1 MYRIHGFLNLAMI
14 ESASLDVWQMWAILG
29 GLALAIVFYVWDR
42 VPIEIVSA
50 SIVAILM
57 AFFHL
62 FPLEA
67 SNPTTADL
75 LAGFANP
82 ALITILCLLIVGQG
96 IFQTG
101 AMEGPTQRL
110 LDAYDQ
116 HPKATLIGMFAFV
129 FVISAFI
136 NNTPV
141 VVMFVPILVAIAKRM
156 EKSPSKLMIP
166 LSYMCILAGMTTLIG
181 SSTNLLVADTL
192 MSVTGEQLSFFDP
205 SIPGLFLAAV
215 GIVYI
220 IVILPHL
227 LPDRAS
233 MEAEIAGGG
242 GKQYIAQLDVT
253 SDHPLIG
260 KKPVAG
266 MFADLPDMTVRMI
279 QRGEHALL
287 PPFDQIELK
296 AGDLVIVAATRQTL
310 TNLLAKRADFMRGML
325 EASGPGDN
333 PTPGDSLVMAE
344 AVVAP
349 GSRLIGR
356 TIRQIGFRHVTG
368 CIVLGIQRRSRMI
381 RSRMGEIR
389 LEAGDTLLLFGASAS
404 LRGLRADRDLL
415 VMDWATTSIADPRR
429 SNFARA
435 IFGGVVLT
443 AATGLLP
450 IVLAS
455 FLGAV
460 AMIMAGC
467 LNTRQAAR
475 AFDMRV
481 YLLIGSAIAL
491 GTAMQVTGAADLM
504 ATGVVSVFAP
514 FGPVVLMSALFL
526 LVAILTNVL
535 SNSAT
540 AILFTPIAVGAANQI
555 GADPTLFAM
564 TVLFAANTCFATP
577 IGYQTNLLVMGPGH
591 YNFADYLRAGS
602 PMVVLFWIA
611 YTVYVSLLYA
621 LGLA

>member
-1 MYRIHGFLNLAMI
+1 MI

-29 GLALAIVFYVWDR
+29 GLVVAIVFFVWDR
-42 VPIEIVSA
+42 FPIEIVSA
-50 SIVAILM
+50 SIVAALM
-57 AFFHL
+57 LFFHF
-62 FPLEA
+62 FPLEDGRPSIA
-67 SNPTTADL
+67 AL
-75 LAGFANP
+75 LEGFANP
-82 ALITILCLLIVGQG
+82 ALFTILCLLIVGQG

-101 AMEGPTQRL
+101 AMEGPTQFL
-110 LDAYDQ
+110 LSSYDQ
-116 HPKATLIGMFAFV
+116 RPRGTLIAMFAFV
-129 FVISAFI
+129 FVVSAFI

-141 VVMFVPILVAIAKRM
+141 VVMFVPILVAIARRM

-166 LSYMCILAGMTTLIG
+166 LSYVCILAGMTTLIG
-181 SSTNLLVADTL
+181 SSTNLLVA
-192 MSVTGEQLSFFDP
+192 EQLRTISGVSLDFFTP
-205 SIPGLFLAAV
+205 TVPGLFLAAF
-215 GIVYI
+215 GLVYI
-220 IVILPHL
+220 VFVLPRL
-227 LPDRAS
+227 LPDRDT
-233 MEAEIAGGG
+233 MEGELAGSGEG
-242 GKQYIAQLDVT
+242 RQYIAQIEVT
-253 SDHPLIG
+253 ADHPLAG
-260 KKPVAG
+260 KRPVAG

-310 TNLLAKRADFMRGML
+310 SNLLSKRADFMRGML
-325 EASGPGDN
+325 EASGPGEN
-333 PTPGDSLVMAE
+333 PTPGDSLMITE

-356 TIRQIGFRHVTG
+356 TIQQIGFRHATG

-389 LEAGDTLLLFGASAS
+389 LEAGDTLLLFGSTS
-404 LRGLRADRDLL
+404 SMRQLRSDRDLL
-415 VMDWATTSIADPRR
+415 LMEWATTALADPRR
-429 SNFARA
+429 ANVARA
-435 IFGGVVLT
+435 IFAGVVIA
-443 AATGLLP
+443 AATSLMP
-450 IVLAS
+450 IALAS

-460 AMIMAGC
+460 AMIAGGC

-475 AFDMRV
+475 AVDIRI

-491 GTAMQVTGAADLM
+491 GTALQITGGADLL
-504 ATGVVSVFAP
+504 ATGVVTVFSP
-514 FGPVVLMSALFL
+514 FGPVVLMSAMFILIAL
-526 LVAILTNVL
+526 LTNVL

-555 GADPTLFAM
+555 GADPSLFAL

-591 YNFADYLRAGS
+591 YRFMDYIRAGA

-611 YTVYVSLLYA
+611 FTLYISLLYA
-621 LGLA
+621 FDLV

>member
-1 MYRIHGFLNLAMI
+1 
-14 ESASLDVWQMWAILG
+14 MWAILG
-29 GLALAIVFYVWDR
+29 GLTLAIVFYVWDR

-325 EASGPGDN
+325 EASG
-333 PTPGDSLVMAE
+333 
-344 AVVAP
+344 
-349 GSRLIGR
+349 
-356 TIRQIGFRHVTG
+356 
-368 CIVLGIQRRSRMI
+368 
-381 RSRMGEIR
+381 
-389 LEAGDTLLLFGASAS
+389 LLKTELS
-404 LRGLRADRDLL
+404 GL
-415 VMDWATTSIADPRR
+415 
-429 SNFARA
+429 
-435 IFGGVVLT
+435 
-443 AATGLLP
+443 
-450 IVLAS
+450 
-455 FLGAV
+455 
-460 AMIMAGC
+460 
-467 LNTRQAAR
+467 
-475 AFDMRV
+475 
-481 YLLIGSAIAL
+481 SAIE
-491 GTAMQVTGAADLM
+491 TA
-504 ATGVVSVFAP
+504 
-514 FGPVVLMSALFL
+514 
-526 LVAILTNVL
+526 
-535 SNSAT
+535 NS
-540 AILFTPIAVGAANQI
+540 
-555 GADPTLFAM
+555 D
-564 TVLFAANTCFATP
+564 
-577 IGYQTNLLVMGPGH
+577 
-591 YNFADYLRAGS
+591 
-602 PMVVLFWIA
+602 
-611 YTVYVSLLYA
+611 
-621 LGLA
+621 

>member
-1 MYRIHGFLNLAMI
+1 MI

-29 GLALAIVFYVWDR
+29 GLVVAIVFFVWDR
-42 VPIEIVSA
+42 FPIEIVSA
-50 SIVAILM
+50 SIVAALM
-57 AFFHL
+57 LFFHF
-62 FPLEA
+62 FPLEDGRPSIA
-67 SNPTTADL
+67 AL
-75 LAGFANP
+75 LEGFANP
-82 ALITILCLLIVGQG
+82 ALFTILCLLIVGQG

-101 AMEGPTQRL
+101 AMEGPTQFL
-110 LDAYDQ
+110 LSSYDQ
-116 HPKATLIGMFAFV
+116 RPRGTLIAMFAFV
-129 FVISAFI
+129 FIVSAFI

-141 VVMFVPILVAIAKRM
+141 VVMFVPILVAIARRM

-166 LSYMCILAGMTTLIG
+166 LSYVCILAGMTTLIG
-181 SSTNLLVADTL
+181 SSTNLLVA
-192 MSVTGEQLSFFDP
+192 EQLRTISGVSLDFFTP
-205 SIPGLFLAAV
+205 TIPGLFLASF
-215 GIVYI
+215 GLVYI
-220 IVILPHL
+220 VFVLPRL
-227 LPDRAS
+227 LPDRDT
-233 MEAEIAGGG
+233 MESEIAGTGEG
-242 GKQYIAQLDVT
+242 RQYIAQLEVT
-253 SDHPLIG
+253 ADHPLAG
-260 KKPVAG
+260 KRPVAG

-310 TNLLAKRADFMRGML
+310 SNLLSKRADFMRGML
-325 EASGPGDN
+325 EASGPGEN
-333 PTPGDSLVMAE
+333 PTPGDSLMITE

-356 TIRQIGFRHVTG
+356 TIQQIGFRHATG

-389 LEAGDTLLLFGASAS
+389 LEAGDTLLLFGSTS
-404 LRGLRADRDLL
+404 SMRQLRSDRDLL
-415 VMDWATTSIADPRR
+415 LMEWATTALADPRR
-429 SNFARA
+429 ANVARA
-435 IFGGVVLT
+435 IFAGVVIA
-443 AATGLLP
+443 AATSLMP
-450 IVLAS
+450 IALAS

-460 AMIMAGC
+460 AMIAGGC

-475 AFDMRV
+475 AVDIRI

-491 GTAMQVTGAADLM
+491 GTALQITGGADLL
-504 ATGVVSVFAP
+504 ATGVVTVFSP
-514 FGPVVLMSALFL
+514 FGPVVLMSAMFILIAL
-526 LVAILTNVL
+526 LTNVL

-555 GADPTLFAM
+555 GADPSLFAL

-591 YNFADYLRAGS
+591 YRFMDYIRAGA

-611 YTVYVSLLYA
+611 FTLYISLLYA
-621 LGLA
+621 FDLV

>member
-1 MYRIHGFLNLAMI
+1 MI

-29 GLALAIVFYVWDR
+29 GLVVAIVFFVWDR
-42 VPIEIVSA
+42 FPIEIVSA
-50 SIVAILM
+50 SIVAALM
-57 AFFHL
+57 LFFHF
-62 FPLEA
+62 FPLEDGRPSIA
-67 SNPTTADL
+67 AL
-75 LAGFANP
+75 LEGFANP
-82 ALITILCLLIVGQG
+82 ALFTILCLLIVGQG

-101 AMEGPTQRL
+101 AMEGPTQFL
-110 LDAYDQ
+110 LSSYDQ
-116 HPKATLIGMFAFV
+116 RPRGTLIAMFAFV
-129 FVISAFI
+129 FIVSAFI

-141 VVMFVPILVAIAKRM
+141 VVMFVPILVAIARRM

-166 LSYMCILAGMTTLIG
+166 LSYVCILAGMTTLIG
-181 SSTNLLVADTL
+181 SSTNLLVA
-192 MSVTGEQLSFFDP
+192 EQLRTISGVSLDFFTP
-205 SIPGLFLAAV
+205 TVPGLFLAAF
-215 GIVYI
+215 GLLYIVF
-220 IVILPHL
+220 VLPRL
-227 LPDRAS
+227 LPDRDT
-233 MEAEIAGGG
+233 MEGELAGTGEG
-242 GKQYIAQLDVT
+242 RQYIAQIEVT
-253 SDHPLIG
+253 ADHPLAG
-260 KKPVAG
+260 KRPVAG

-310 TNLLAKRADFMRGML
+310 SNLLSKRADFMRGML

-333 PTPGDSLVMAE
+333 PTPGDSLMITE

-356 TIRQIGFRHVTG
+356 TIQQIGFRHATG

-389 LEAGDTLLLFGASAS
+389 LEAGDTLLLFGSTS
-404 LRGLRADRDLL
+404 SMRQLRSDRDLL
-415 VMDWATTSIADPRR
+415 LMEWATTALADPRR
-429 SNFARA
+429 ANVARA
-435 IFGGVVLT
+435 IFAGVVIA
-443 AATGLLP
+443 AATSLMP
-450 IVLAS
+450 IALAS

-460 AMIMAGC
+460 AMIAGGC

-475 AFDMRV
+475 AVDIRI

-491 GTAMQVTGAADLM
+491 GTALQITGGADLL
-504 ATGVVSVFAP
+504 ATGVVTLFSP
-514 FGPVVLMSALFL
+514 FGPVVLMSAMFILIAL
-526 LVAILTNVL
+526 LTNVL

-555 GADPTLFAM
+555 GADPSLFAL

-591 YNFADYLRAGS
+591 YRFMDYIRAGA
-602 PMVVLFWIA
+602 PMVVLFWVAFTLYI
-611 YTVYVSLLYA
+611 SLLYA
-621 LGLA
+621 FDLV